1 MALLSVMALTLGSC
15 TEEYEYSGAKAEG
28 QQVYFSN
35 ALGSTLN
42 LSNTESSYALTLNR
56 VDTSS
61 ELTVNLTL
69 SDESGIY
76 SIPSSVTFAQG
87 DSAVQFNLSY
97 DPAKLEYDVFND
109 VTIAIADADY
119 TTPYGNSAY
128 TFSAGMPSPYVL
140 LGTGTFADNN
150 LGLSGYAEVEIYQN
164 QNNPNEIRVMHP
176 YDDYVEYFTE
186 KGEKTFPDLVP
197 EYLQLYIMNKGD
209 MFPSGATATEDGL
222 VYFDQAYIGF
232 ILFSDS
238 ENCTQILHPSMLSG
252 LPVEYNRVLDWQDD
266 GTPGQIQL
274 APYYMDH
281 IEGNSVYG
289 QSLAAQNGGIIIT
302 FPGFDPKDYTVE
314 VSYLGAFSSADGDS
328 YAMGNVT
335 LGEDIEEAK
344 VAVVEGNDANAA
356 LAQVISG
363 AVETVTVTESG
374 EVRVPCKY
382 SGACTMVAIGYAE
395 GEMQAYSAAAFDFT
409 LGPSDWTTIGT
420 GLYTDHIFCLNLV
433 NSSTGE
439 PAPPVQYP
447 VQVQESNT
455 TPGVYRILKPYAP
468 DVYGYAGD
476 FGYDTSKNYNI
487 IINASDPDNVY
498 ISGQA
503 IGISDQGD
511 AMMICTVGG
520 LNYDL
525 LYPQYG
531 EATFNLLK
539 QKGIIKGT
547 FKDGV
552 ISFPAGELLYSFASI
567 YQDGMAGKANE
578 IEATDVLVLPEAVTE
593 SIKARAMSRKA
604 NGHFVHKGHNALKN
618 NIGRTKKTFAPMKTY
633 QLNPNVKLNRK

>member
-15 TEEYEYSGAKAEG
+15 TEEYEYSAAKVEG

-97 DPAKLEYDVFND
+97 DPTKLEYDVFNS

-119 TTPYGNSAY
+119 TTPYGNSSY

-395 GEMQAYSAAAFDFT
+395 GEMQAYDAATFDFV
-409 LGPSDWTTIGT
+409 LGPSQWTSIGT
-420 GLYTDHIFCLNLV
+420 GLYTDYMAACMYK
-433 NSSTGE
+433 GYE
-439 PAPPVQYP
+439 PVTYE
-447 VQVQESNT
+447 VEVQENT
-455 TPGVYRILKPYAP
+455 STPGVYRIMTPYAP
-468 DVYGYAGD
+468 DVYAYGD
-476 FGYDTSKNYNI
+476 GWGYDATQSGNI
-487 IINASDPDNVY
+487 VVNASDPDAVY
-498 ISGQA
+498 IQMQS
-503 IGISDQGD
+503 IGLSD
-511 AMMICTVGG
+511 
-520 LNYDL
+520 
-525 LYPQYG
+525 PQYG
-531 EATFNLLK
+531 NTYIFTNGGAYIDAGSSFELVK
-539 QKGIIKGT
+539 EKGLIKGT
-547 FKDGV
+547 LKDGV
-552 ISFPAGELLYSFASI
+552 ITFEAGELWFTDDASWAQGYGAI
-567 YQDGMAGKANE
+567 ADENNS
-578 IEATDVLVLPEAVTE
+578 TDLLTLPSAVTAQA
-593 SIKARAMSRKA
+593 KAKAAKSVKAVKGMKLAKSKMSRNNVSKL
-604 NGHFVHKGHNALKN
+604 NKN
-618 NIGRTKKTFAPMKTY
+618 RNFMSVKSF
-633 QLNPNVKLNRK
+633 QLNSNVKLNRK